1 MRTATHERAIGGNI
15 RVMKIGIG
23 LPAYIPN
30 VEGSIIL
37 DWARQADNGPFS
49 SLGVLDR
56 LTYGN
61 YEPLVALAA
70 AAGATKRIRLMT
82 TVLLAPIRNTVML
95 AKQSASLDSRTI
107 SRSVAEKK
115 DMAES

>member
-1 MRTATHERAIGGNI
+1 
-15 RVMKIGIG
+15 MKIGIG

-61 YEPLVALAA
+61 YEPLVVLAA

-82 TVLLAPIRNTVML
+82 TVLLAPLRNTAML
-95 AKQSASLDSRTI
+95 AKQSASPLRWTPHIGSGRWRTRRGL
-107 SRSVAEKK
+107 SCSVCPFP
-115 DMAES
+115 